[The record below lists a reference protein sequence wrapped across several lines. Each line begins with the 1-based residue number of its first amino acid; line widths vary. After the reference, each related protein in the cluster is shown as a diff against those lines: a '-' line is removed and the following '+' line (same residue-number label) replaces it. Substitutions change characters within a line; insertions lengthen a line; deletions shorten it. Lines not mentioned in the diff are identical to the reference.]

1 MLTTPLCNQLGI
13 DHPILCVGM
22 GTISGAGLAAAVS
35 NAGALGVIGVARMPA
50 TYTRNEI
57 QRLRSMTSKPF
68 AVNIILALLQEG
80 QVQAC
85 FDEHVPIIVFF
96 WGDPAPYVSDAHRRG
111 IKVLVQVGS
120 VDEARRAASAG
131 VDGIIAQGVEAGGHV
146 RSSISLSILL
156 PSVVD
161 AVSPLPVIAAGGIG
175 NGRGIVMAL
184 SLGAQAVSMG
194 TRFLCS
200 KEARAASEYK
210 DRVVRSHAEDTVL
223 TPIFDGEWP
232 NAPHRVLRNK
242 AVTEWEAA
250 GRPAPGQRPGEGS
263 IIGTVPARDGAAA
276 DVRRYSTLWPI
287 PGFIGDLEYVALYA
301 GESCAF
307 VQDIKPAAQIV
318 SDLVQEAEAA
328 LQQLRA

>member
-1 MLTTPLCNQLGI
+1 MLKTPLCNQFGI
-13 DHPILCVGM
+13 DYPILCVGM

-35 NAGALGVIGVARMPA
+35 NAGALGVIGVAGMPA

-57 QRLRSMTSKPF
+57 ERLQSRTSKPF

-80 QVQAC
+80 QLEAC
-85 FDEHVPIIVFF
+85 FDAHVPIIVFF
-96 WGDPAPYVSDAHRRG
+96 WGDPAPYVSEAHRRG

-120 VDEARRAASAG
+120 VDEASRAAAAG

-146 RSSISLSILL
+146 KSAISLSTLL

-161 AVSPLPVIAAGGIG
+161 AVRPVPVIAAGGIG

-184 SLGAQAVSMG
+184 SLGAHGVSMG

-210 DRVVRSHAEDTVL
+210 DRVVRSQAEDTAL

-263 IIGTVPARDGAAA
+263 VVGNGSRAGWGSDQREAIFHSLA
-276 DVRRYSTLWPI
+276 DSR
-287 PGFIGDLEYVALYA
+287 
-301 GESCAF
+301 
-307 VQDIKPAAQIV
+307 
-318 SDLVQEAEAA
+318 
-328 LQQLRA
+328 LRWRS